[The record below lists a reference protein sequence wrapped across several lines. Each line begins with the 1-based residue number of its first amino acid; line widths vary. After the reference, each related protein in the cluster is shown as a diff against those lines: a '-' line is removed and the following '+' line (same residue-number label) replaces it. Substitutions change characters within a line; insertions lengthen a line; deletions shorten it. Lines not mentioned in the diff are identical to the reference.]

1 MRKIG
6 ILGGTFDPIH
16 NGHIA
21 IAQDSMLQAG
31 LDMIYFMPTAQS
43 PLKDHNPIA
52 KASDRYKMI
61 ELALKHHPKFDVL
74 DWEILREGVSYTID
88 TVNMLKKNWPHISF
102 YWIIGSDLLE
112 SLPQWKEITQLVQLI
127 EFIVLQR
134 PGSSPPL
141 PPLPNLKILKIHNP
155 PCDISSSQIRFNI
168 QNKKPINNLVPLEV
182 NNYILINKIYESKP

>member
-31 LDMIYFMPTAQS
+31 LDMIYFMPAAQA
-43 PLKDHNPIA
+43 PLKNRNPIA

-61 ELALKHHPKFDVL
+61 ELALKHHPKFDIL
-74 DWEILREGVSYTID
+74 DWEILRQGPSYTID
-88 TVNMLKKNWPHISF
+88 TVNLLKRNWPHINF

-112 SLPQWKEITQLVQLI
+112 SLSQWKEIHQLVQLI

-134 PGSSPPL
+134 PGSSLAVPSI
-141 PPLPNLKILKIHNP
+141 PNLKIFKINNT
-155 PCDISSSQIRFNI
+155 PCQISSSEIRLCI
-168 QNKKPINNLVPLEV
+168 QQKKPIDTFVSLEV
-182 NNYILINKIYESKP
+182 KNYILINKIYESKS